1 MLRSGADA
9 FACVCGNHGCF
20 ECHASA
26 AGLVRHWRAKGGD
39 AAAISLDCAKDDVER
54 MRAGEP
60 TATAAWTAY
69 RADLAAGLA
78 NLVTFY
84 NPSLI
89 VLGGGLSKTPE
100 LYDGLQAAVDG
111 ATLPATRGK
120 VAIAQSALSSD
131 CAAMGAAWLVFSEV
145 DEEAVASPPA
155 AAAARARA
163 AAAAAVRSCASV

>member
-39 AAAISLDCAKDDVER
+39 EAAISLDCAKDVVER

-89 VLGGGLSKTPE
+89 VLGGKLLPCF
-100 LYDGLQAAVDG
+100 DNPAALVSYE
-111 ATLPATRGK
+111 AWLNKLRGDIRASFGNTTAK
-120 VAIAQSALSSD
+120 PPRLEQMSASAIASRDS
-131 CAAMGAAWLVFSEV
+131 GPVWL
-145 DEEAVASPPA
+145 
-155 AAAARARA
+155 
-163 AAAAAVRSCASV
+163 